1 MTIKKIG
8 KMGAILGLCLSITI
22 VSFINGREN
31 HLIKA
36 KAETIDDTKSDID
49 FINQVNDITMPLNA
63 KTLLSDEELQ
73 DLIKIGKISN
83 VSCDYNFTGNK
94 KDLYNIINLN
104 SKTYTQDEENYSLI
118 SDIADDKI
126 RKYIENTI
134 LDIINRVLLDKRR
147 KDDVH
152 KLLSLKILIGD
163 FEDQEQL
170 GEYFE
175 KDNLIVISL
184 NNILKNANNLDDLYM
199 NLFDTINH
207 EFNHMFVVPCE
218 DNKCHYKLKGEVGV
232 SFLNE
237 AVATS
242 YNYNILKNNYQPI
255 NKNFNYSYNNL
266 EERKYESKLLLLS
279 FLDND
284 KSIDEY
290 YETLFKGDILKF
302 CNYFNAYSDKEIEDL
317 LSVLWLIDGKLAR
330 NSYWSRL
337 INSNDFSKLNAIN
350 INEFLTDSTDGI
362 IESYILK
369 NSVLQL
375 MLYNRQKEVLSLDDN
390 LILYHFILVN
400 ILDSASFGN
409 YNYTTHEVSYTFYK
423 EFLHNYKLIEET
435 YFNYLSSIYN
445 LSYEDVKDYYDNKDK
460 EIWLSNISSYVK
472 ESKVSGEDASEIANL
487 VNKFPKIR
495 NIVNGGT
502 FLSNFNYNNLLIVKD
517 GLIKN
522 DSEFRFVLK

>member
-1 MTIKKIG
+1 MTIKKLG

-22 VSFINGREN
+22 VSFINGIEN

-49 FINQVNDITMPLNA
+49 FINQVNDITIPLNA

-94 KDLYNIINLN
+94 TDLYNIINLN
-104 SKTYTQDEENYSLI
+104 SNIYTQDEENYSLI
-118 SDIADDKI
+118 SDIANDEI

-284 KSIDEY
+284 KSMMNIMKPY
-290 YETLFKGDILKF
+290 LK
-302 CNYFNAYSDKEIEDL
+302 
-317 LSVLWLIDGKLAR
+317 
-330 NSYWSRL
+330 
-337 INSNDFSKLNAIN
+337 AI
-350 INEFLTDSTDGI
+350 F
-362 IESYILK
+362 
-369 NSVLQL
+369 
-375 MLYNRQKEVLSLDDN
+375 
-390 LILYHFILVN
+390 
-400 ILDSASFGN
+400 
-409 YNYTTHEVSYTFYK
+409 
-423 EFLHNYKLIEET
+423 
-435 YFNYLSSIYN
+435 
-445 LSYEDVKDYYDNKDK
+445 
-460 EIWLSNISSYVK
+460 
-472 ESKVSGEDASEIANL
+472 
-487 VNKFPKIR
+487 
-495 NIVNGGT
+495 
-502 FLSNFNYNNLLIVKD
+502 
-517 GLIKN
+517 
-522 DSEFRFVLK
+522 

>member
-1 MTIKKIG
+1 MTIKKLG

-22 VSFINGREN
+22 VSFINGIEN

-36 KAETIDDTKSDID
+36 KAETIDTKSDID
-49 FINQVNDITMPLNA
+49 FINQVNDITMSLNA

-83 VSCDYNFTGNK
+83 VSCDNNFTGNK
-94 KDLYNIINLN
+94 TDLYNIINLN
-104 SKTYTQDEENYSLI
+104 NNIYIQDEENYLLI
-118 SDIADDKI
+118 SDIADDEI

-152 KLLSLKILIGD
+152 KLLSLKILMGD

-237 AVATS
+237 AAATS

-266 EERKYESKLLLLS
+266 EERKYESKLLL
-279 FLDND
+279 
-284 KSIDEY
+284 
-290 YETLFKGDILKF
+290 DIMRPYLK
-302 CNYFNAYSDKEIEDL
+302 
-317 LSVLWLIDGKLAR
+317 
-330 NSYWSRL
+330 
-337 INSNDFSKLNAIN
+337 AI
-350 INEFLTDSTDGI
+350 F
-362 IESYILK
+362 
-369 NSVLQL
+369 
-375 MLYNRQKEVLSLDDN
+375 
-390 LILYHFILVN
+390 
-400 ILDSASFGN
+400 
-409 YNYTTHEVSYTFYK
+409 
-423 EFLHNYKLIEET
+423 
-435 YFNYLSSIYN
+435 
-445 LSYEDVKDYYDNKDK
+445 
-460 EIWLSNISSYVK
+460 
-472 ESKVSGEDASEIANL
+472 
-487 VNKFPKIR
+487 
-495 NIVNGGT
+495 
-502 FLSNFNYNNLLIVKD
+502 
-517 GLIKN
+517 
-522 DSEFRFVLK
+522 

>member
-1 MTIKKIG
+1 
-8 KMGAILGLCLSITI
+8 MGAILGLCLSITI
-22 VSFINGREN
+22 VSFVNEIEAN
-31 HLIKA
+31 LIKA
-36 KAETIDDTKSDID
+36 RAETIDNTKSAVD
-49 FINQVNDITMPLNA
+49 FINQVNDITIPLDT
-63 KTLLSDEELQ
+63 KTLLSTEELQ
-73 DLIKIGKISN
+73 NLVKIGKISN

-94 KDLYNIINLN
+94 TDLYNIINLN
-104 SKTYTQDEENYSLI
+104 SKIYIQDKENYLLV

-147 KDDVH
+147 NDDVH
-152 KLLSLKILIGD
+152 KLLSLKILIRN

-184 NNILKNANNLDDLYM
+184 NNILKNTNTLDDLYM
-199 NLFDTINH
+199 NLFDAINH

-218 DNKCHYKLKGEVGV
+218 DNKCHYKLKGEDGL
-232 SFLNE
+232 SFLHE

-284 KSIDEY
+284 KSIDKY
-290 YETLFKGDILKF
+290 YETLFKGDILSF

-317 LSVLWLIDGKLAR
+317 LSMLWLIDGRLVR

-337 INSNDFSKLNAIN
+337 INSDDFSKLNDIN

-375 MLYNRQKEVLSLDDN
+375 MLYNMQKEVLSLDDN

-409 YNYTTHEVSYTFYK
+409 YDYTTHEVSYTFYK
-423 EFLHNYKLIEET
+423 EFLDNYKLVEEI
-435 YFNYLSSIYN
+435 YFNYLGSIYN
-445 LSYEDVKDYYDNKDK
+445 LSYEDIKDYYDNKDK
-460 EIWLSNISSYVK
+460 GIWLSNISSYVK
-472 ESKVSGEDASEIANL
+472 ESKVSGEDASKIANL
-487 VNKFPKIR
+487 VKKFPKIK

-522 DSEFRFVLK
+522 DNEFKFVLK